1 MRALTAIL
9 MLLTAL
15 PAWADNRNSHSP
27 AWGAARELAATSQ
40 RLERSALRLY
50 RDLHEQ
56 RGRSEAASRARS
68 LALATRDFKELVA
81 RDAPPRRLQE
91 SFRHV
96 ERRQQALEQKLARTA
111 WFRPRSQL
119 GASLRNLSQA
129 THQVERA
136 LSRQLYAQRN
146 DRDYR
151 DRDYRDRDY
160 RERDYD
166 RDPYPPTRP
175 GYRR

>member
-50 RDLHEQ
+50 RDLHAQ

-68 LALATRDFKELVA
+68 LALATQEFRQQVA
-81 RDAPPRRLQE
+81 RNVPPRRLQE

-96 ERRQQALEQKLARTA
+96 ERRQQALEQQLARNA
-111 WFRPRSQL
+111 WFRPRSQV
-119 GASLRNLSQA
+119 GASLRDLSQA
-129 THQVERA
+129 TSQVERA

-160 RERDYD
+160 D

>member
-27 AWGAARELAATSQ
+27 AWGAGRELAATSQ

-68 LALATRDFKELVA
+68 LALATHEFRQQVA
-81 RDAPPRRLQE
+81 RNVPPRRLQE
-91 SFRHV
+91 SFRNV

-111 WFRPRSQL
+111 WFRPRSQV
-119 GASLRNLSQA
+119 GASLRDLSQA
-129 THQVERA
+129 TSQVERA

-146 DRDYR
+146 E
-151 DRDYRDRDY
+151 RDYRDRDY
-160 RERDYD
+160 RERDYG